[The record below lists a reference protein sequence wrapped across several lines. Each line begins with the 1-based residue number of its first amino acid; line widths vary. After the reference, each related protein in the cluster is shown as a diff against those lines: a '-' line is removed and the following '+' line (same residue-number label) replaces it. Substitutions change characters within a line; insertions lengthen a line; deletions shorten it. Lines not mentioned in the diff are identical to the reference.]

1 MVVWSNYSDVT
12 RPHPKWW
19 FSKGNP
25 LISGKSRLVKYYNLA
40 RWWFF
45 KIAPQD
51 FGSLVC
57 LQVFVIFKFGIFS
70 QDAPVVTDQHLG
82 WAFFSILKR
91 INCFFGWKT
100 NIYQPIY
107 IYIYVE
113 SAYIPCKLLDFF
125 WYIHKTTKVHYPTS
139 FAQKMWLPENRAIK
153 TRPARNV
160 PCAWNGW
167 GNSRSLNVNK
177 LSKRQGIATYHLGQ
191 MSSTY
196 HYTISW
202 EKPPIYGNC
211 KGTFSLECPLV
222 QVCGIIIWMFQ
233 VLLSLASFHQ
243 IFGIWKALAGKFS
256 ICNLQRG
263 KSSSLIE
270 SKPLRTTSIHRLRM
284 RIPTLQEFWYDY
296 VAIFVQQIR

>member
-107 IYIYVE
+107 IYIYIYMLNPHTFLA
-113 SAYIPCKLLDFF
+113 SSLTFFGIFTKPQKFITQHLLPKKCGF
-125 WYIHKTTKVHYPTS
+125 
-139 FAQKMWLPENRAIK
+139 QKI
-153 TRPARNV
+153 V
-160 PCAWNGW
+160 P
-167 GNSRSLNVNK
+167 
-177 LSKRQGIATYHLGQ
+177 SKPGQ
-191 MSSTY
+191 
-196 HYTISW
+196 
-202 EKPPIYGNC
+202 P
-211 KGTFSLECPLV
+211 GTFPAPGTDE
-222 QVCGIIIWMFQ
+222 GIPGVWT
-233 VLLSLASFHQ
+233 STSWA
-243 IFGIWKALAGKFS
+243 
-256 ICNLQRG
+256 RG
-263 KSSSLIE
+263 K
-270 SKPLRTTSIHRLRM
+270 
-284 RIPTLQEFWYDY
+284 
-296 VAIFVQQIR
+296 A

>member
-12 RPHPKWW
+12 RVFHPKWW

-107 IYIYVE
+107 IYI
-113 SAYIPCKLLDFF
+113 CWK
-125 WYIHKTTKVHYPTS
+125 
-139 FAQKMWLPENRAIK
+139 
-153 TRPARNV
+153 RN
-160 PCAWNGW
+160 
-167 GNSRSLNVNK
+167 
-177 LSKRQGIATYHLGQ
+177 
-191 MSSTY
+191 
-196 HYTISW
+196 YT
-202 EKPPIYGNC
+202 
-211 KGTFSLECPLV
+211 F
-222 QVCGIIIWMFQ
+222 
-233 VLLSLASFHQ
+233 LA
-243 IFGIWKALAGKFS
+243 
-256 ICNLQRG
+256 
-263 KSSSLIE
+263 SSLIFLVYSQNHKSSLPNIFCPKNVASRKSCHQNQASQE
-270 SKPLRTTSIHRLRM
+270 RSLRLERM
-284 RIPTLQEFWYDY
+284 REFQEFER
-296 VAIFVQQIR
+296 QQAEQEARHSNISSWANVIYLPLHHQLGKATNLW